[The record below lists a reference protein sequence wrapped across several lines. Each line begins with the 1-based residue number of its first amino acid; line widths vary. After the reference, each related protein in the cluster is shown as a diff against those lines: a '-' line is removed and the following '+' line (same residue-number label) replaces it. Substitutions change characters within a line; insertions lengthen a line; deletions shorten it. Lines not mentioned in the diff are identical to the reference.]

1 MTNTQ
6 QEEVNTMP
14 NDKQLHS
21 NPLWR
26 KIIIIAFL
34 PVFIIIWMVGWTL
47 SILGSQQ
54 GTYEIKTKQSY
65 RKPVAKEEPATASE
79 ENEEQEKVI
88 TPEMLT

>member
-1 MTNTQ
+1 
-6 QEEVNTMP
+6 MP

-54 GTYEIKTKQSY
+54 GTYEVKTKQPY
-65 RKPVAKEEPATASE
+65 RETVVPEESSTLSE
-79 ENEEQEKVI
+79 EDEEQKKVI
-88 TPEMLT
+88 APEMLT